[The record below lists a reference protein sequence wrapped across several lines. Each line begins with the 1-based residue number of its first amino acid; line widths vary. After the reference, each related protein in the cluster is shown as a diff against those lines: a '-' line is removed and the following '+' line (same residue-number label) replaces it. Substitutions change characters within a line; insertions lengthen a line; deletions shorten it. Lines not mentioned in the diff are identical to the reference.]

1 MSVNMKC
8 YDTTPCIRC
17 FACMVG
23 CSAENRLRLQ
33 REEHIGVEK
42 SVQGKLEHQSHLTP
56 KRKEIGVFPDSRQV
70 TAFHH
75 CNHCENAPCL
85 EICPVDAITRR
96 TGGEVVINQDPC
108 IGCSSCV
115 DACPFDVPVVTDGKA
130 YKCHGCYDR
139 VENGLKPSCVN
150 VCPTE
155 AMFSGT
161 KEEVLKEAYKR
172 AALYTKVTGKEHIV
186 YGADKVNDYVGT
198 LHWVTIIPKED
209 LEAYQLDLSP
219 TRPVMQAR
227 EITKKVGVVG
237 AAAVAVGSVGHLI
250 YWLSKRKEKVREEE
264 EKNHG

>member
-33 REEHIGVEK
+33 RDDYIGVEK
-42 SVQGKLEHQSHLTP
+42 SDQEKMPQTYHLTP
-56 KRKEIGVFPDSRQV
+56 KRKEFGTFPDSRQV

-75 CNHCENAPCL
+75 CNHCEKAPCL
-85 EICPVDAITRR
+85 DICPVDAIIRR
-96 TGGEVVINQDPC
+96 PGGEVVIDHEPC

-115 DACPFDVPVVTDGKA
+115 DACPFDVPVITDGKA

-155 AMFSGT
+155 AMFSGA

-172 AALYTKVTGKEHIV
+172 ASLYTKVTGKEHIV
-186 YGADKVNDYVGT
+186 YGADKVNDYVGS
-198 LHWVTIIPKED
+198 LLWVTIIPKED
-209 LEAYQLDLSP
+209 LDAYQLDTDP
-219 TRPVMQAR
+219 ERTVMEAR
-227 EITKKVGVVG
+227 NFAKSAGAVG
-237 AAAVAVGSVGHLI
+237 AAAIVVGSVGHLI
-250 YWLSKRKEKVREEE
+250 YWIGKRKEKVQNEEQ
-264 EKNHG
+264 NHG

>member
-33 REEHIGVEK
+33 REDHVGVEK
-42 SVQGKLEHQSHLTP
+42 SVQSKLEYQNHLTP
-56 KRKEIGVFPDSRQV
+56 KRREIGTFPNARQV

-75 CNHCENAPCL
+75 CNHCELAPCL

-96 TGGEVVINQDPC
+96 DGTEVVINQDTC
-108 IGCSSCV
+108 IGCSSCI
-115 DACPFDVPVVTDGKA
+115 DACPFDVPVIENGKA

-150 VCPTE
+150 ICPTE

-161 KEEVLKEAYKR
+161 KNDVLKEAHKR
-172 AALYTKVTGKEHIV
+172 ANLYTKVTGKKHIV
-186 YGADKVNDYVGT
+186 YGIDKVNNYVGA
-198 LHWVTIIPKED
+198 LHWVTIIPQED
-209 LEAYQLDLSP
+209 LDAYQLDTNP
-219 TRPVMQAR
+219 IRPVMQAR
-227 EITKKVGVVG
+227 EIAKEVG
-237 AAAVAVGSVGHLI
+237 ALGAVAIAVGSVGHLV
-250 YWLSKRKEKVREEE
+250 YWLGKRKEKIREEE
-264 EKNHG
+264 GER